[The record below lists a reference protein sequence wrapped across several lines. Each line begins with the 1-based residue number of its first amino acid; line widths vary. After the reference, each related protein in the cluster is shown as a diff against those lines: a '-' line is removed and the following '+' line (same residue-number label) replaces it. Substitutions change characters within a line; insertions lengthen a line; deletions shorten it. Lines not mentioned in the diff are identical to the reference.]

1 MSVVELVP
9 NKRVEW
15 KCIRTH
21 PKSRPASAW
30 TGTYFIFLIGD
41 ADDVV
46 SSASKRNQV
55 RGTTLDFYQAGY
67 NEQSEF
73 FGSNNSAWEQV
84 LQKLKQVVE
93 SQRS

>member
-1 MSVVELVP
+1 MGVHQYPSQEQPCFCLDGYTLHFP
-9 NKRVEW
+9 DR
-15 KCIRTH
+15 R
-21 PKSRPASAW
+21 
-30 TGTYFIFLIGD
+30 D
-41 ADDVV
+41 ADNVV
-46 SSASKRNQV
+46 SSGSKRNQA
-55 RGTTLDFYQAGY
+55 RATTLDFYQAGY